1 MRRPAPRTLALAL
14 GAVVAVGW
22 PFLTGPS
29 MWFSGCLAVLYAM
42 IALSLTVLSGWTAQ
56 ISLCHAAFFGIGTYT
71 VRPLLDAG
79 LPLPVAVLGSGIV
92 AALVSLAVGVPSL
105 RLRGVYLAIATL
117 AFGMVCQSFLFGFP
131 AVSGG
136 ASAHV
141 VERPDLV
148 GSDRAYY
155 LALLVPLGIML
166 AVVHRIRRGNVG
178 RILFAIRDS
187 EPAAQAMGV
196 RLAPYKIGV
205 FAFSAAM
212 AGVAGGFYAPLVG
225 ATPAGDQFGI
235 LQSWFF
241 LAMPVIGGLSSMAG
255 AILGATILA
264 FANTLTEALDLR
276 LYLASGALTV
286 TVLLLRTEGL
296 VGWLV
301 RVGHDLRRAA
311 GQEPTLAASFL
322 PEGDTTRELP
332 HRRVRTTALPT
343 GPIVAT
349 VRSGS

>member
-1 MRRPAPRTLALAL
+1 MRRPTPRTVGLVLAV
-14 GAVVAVGW
+14 GAAVGW
-22 PFLTGPS
+22 PFLATPS
-29 MWFSGCLAVLYAM
+29 MWFNGCLAVLYAM

-56 ISLCHAAFFGIGTYT
+56 ISLCHAAFFGIGTYA
-71 VRPLLDAG
+71 VRPLLEAG
-79 LPLPVAVLGSGIV
+79 VPLPLAVLASGAV
-92 AALVSLAVGVPSL
+92 AAIISLALGVPSL

-131 AVSGG
+131 SVSGG

-141 VERPDLV
+141 VARPDLV
-148 GSDRAYY
+148 TSDRAYY
-155 LALLVPLGIML
+155 LALLVPLGLML
-166 AVVHRIRRGNVG
+166 AIVRRIRQGNVG

-212 AGVAGGFYAPLVG
+212 TGIAGGFYAPLVG

-241 LAMPVIGGLSSMAG
+241 LAMPVIGGLSSVAG
-255 AILGATILA
+255 AILGAVILA
-264 FANTLTEALDLR
+264 FAGTLTDTLDVR
-276 LYLASGALTV
+276 LFLASGALTV
-286 TVLLLRTEGL
+286 AVLLMRTEGL

-301 RVGHDLRRAA
+301 RLHADLRRAA
-311 GQEPTLAASFL
+311 GMEPELAATFL
-322 PEGDTTRELP
+322 PQAHTAPSLP
-332 HRRVRTTALPT
+332 RRRVQVESLPA
-343 GPIVAT
+343 GAVIAT
-349 VRSGS
+349 VRGNA